1 LWALAGVGR
10 RPFVAILSY
19 THTLALGCEISLGQM
34 FDWEFQTF
42 VNHGVETFMSDTSQL
57 CHKVKQLEKHS

>member
-1 LWALAGVGR
+1 LRALAGVSR
-10 RPFVAILSY
+10 RPFIAILSY
-19 THTLALGCEISLGQM
+19 THTLALGSEIPLGQM

-42 VNHGVETFMSDTSQL
+42 VNHGVETFMSNTAQL